1 MDACFLPNGKKSAE
15 FPYFPDPAFAVIWRN
30 WGLVSADRIAK
41 ALDSNEETVCKWAAR
56 MGLTPHPSVSPLW
69 KQRGFLTIIRNGSNA
84 TLKSVSA
91 QWSSSREGIARI
103 LKECGYIAEFAKIEK
118 NGLPVIEITLKYNGK
133 KAAITE
139 INRISKPGRRIY
151 TGYSEIPKVIGG
163 MGISILTTSKGI
175 LSDVEARQQKVGGE
189 VLAQVW

>member
-1 MDACFLPNGKKSAE
+1 M
-15 FPYFPDPAFAVIWRN
+15 
-30 WGLVSADRIAK
+30 
-41 ALDSNEETVCKWAAR
+41 AAHDTL
-56 MGLTPHPSVSPLW
+56 GD
-69 KQRGFLTIIRNGSNA
+69 FLTIIRNGSNA
-84 TLKSVSA
+84 SLKSVSA

-103 LKECGYIAEFAKIEK
+103 LKECGYIADFAKAEK
-118 NGLPVIEITLKYNGK
+118 NGLPVIELTLKYSGK
-133 KAAITE
+133 KPAITE

-175 LSDVEARQQKVGGE
+175 LSDAEARQQKVGGE

>member
-1 MDACFLPNGKKSAE
+1 MATHDTLG
-15 FPYFPDPAFAVIWRN
+15 D
-30 WGLVSADRIAK
+30 
-41 ALDSNEETVCKWAAR
+41 
-56 MGLTPHPSVSPLW
+56 
-69 KQRGFLTIIRNGSNA
+69 FLTIIRNGSNA
-84 TLKSVSA
+84 TLRSVSA

-103 LKECGYIAEFAKIEK
+103 LKECGYIADFAKVEK

-151 TGYSEIPKVIGG
+151 TGYGEIPKVIGG

>member
-1 MDACFLPNGKKSAE
+1 MATHDTLG
-15 FPYFPDPAFAVIWRN
+15 D
-30 WGLVSADRIAK
+30 
-41 ALDSNEETVCKWAAR
+41 
-56 MGLTPHPSVSPLW
+56 
-69 KQRGFLTIIRNGSNA
+69 FLTIIRNGGNA

-103 LKECGYIAEFAKIEK
+103 LKECGYIADFAKVEK

-151 TGYSEIPKVIGG
+151 AGYGEIPKVIGG